1 MHCVGLM
8 EFMNL
13 KVHIGDR
20 NLFPLFLNSYVFRT
34 MKSVFET
41 KELLVSRLVFTVVC
55 RWTKDVW
62 TFRDS
67 RYDSSGYAC
76 VL

>member
-1 MHCVGLM
+1 MQYKPKRNLHTKLEIFLNRFIYMHCVGLM

-34 MKSVFET
+34 MKNVFET

-55 RWTKDVW
+55 R
-62 TFRDS
+62 
-67 RYDSSGYAC
+67 
-76 VL
+76 